1 MKSFVVF
8 SDIHGDT
15 LSLLKLKK
23 YTLECDGAFFAGD
36 GINMLENFTQKEWRS
51 VKGNCD
57 FEGEREQF
65 FEVDG
70 VKIFLT
76 HGDLYS
82 VKSGYLRLSLR
93 AKQLGADVVI
103 FGHTHMPEC
112 FSDDGILFVN
122 PGTCSVYGLK
132 KTYAVLFISNG
143 KPSAYINEIV

>member
-15 LSLLKLKK
+15 LSLLKLKN

-36 GINMLENFTQKEWRS
+36 GINMLENFTKKEWRA

-57 FEGEREQF
+57 FEGQREDF

-82 VKSGYLRLSLR
+82 VKSGYLRLLLR

-112 FSDDGILFVN
+112 FSEDGILFIN
-122 PGTCSVYGLK
+122 PGTCSHYGFK
-132 KTYAVLFISNG
+132 KTYAVLFVSNG